1 MGNIIYPVKRNL
13 LAAVRYDQVFSSD
26 MSMLEK
32 QFLTPYIH
40 FLLLENV
47 HLGVEYNINLDD
59 TDQSNVSVM
68 MDLAF

>member
-1 MGNIIYPVKRNL
+1 
-13 LAAVRYDQVFSSD
+13 

-47 HLGVEYNINLDD
+47 HLGAEYNINLDD